1 MPTLKALELEDH
13 IGDVSGVPVC
23 VLAGGDDALRSRSVR
38 MLAEAA
44 APDDLPGSTVRRFE
58 DVPDARDVFDELRT
72 VPFLGMAGRRVVIV
86 EKGDPFLAGNWGRLA
101 EYLRKPSPTGTLI
114 LCLNELN
121 RSAPPGRKQAD
132 SGDKERAKSWR
143 AFVKELSERG
153 AVIDCRTPR
162 WEEARQWS
170 RARAQRMGKNLTPPA
185 ASVLVEAVGPD
196 LLALENE
203 LEKLSAYVEPET
215 TISERHVGEM
225 VAQARRRIVFDLADV
240 VARGDAAEALR
251 LCARLLL
258 SGERPESIIAVLALR
273 TRQLWQIKRLHA
285 GGVPQKDIAG
295 QVNVPPFV
303 VRRLLGA
310 PGRLSD
316 ERLARQLAAL
326 SSADLELKTQS
337 LRAQEEEVWLERLVA
352 RLCEA

>member
-13 IGDVSGVPVC
+13 IEDVSRASVC

-58 DVPDARDVFDELRT
+58 DVPDPCDVFDELRT
-72 VPFLGMAGRRVVIV
+72 VPFLGMEGRRVVIV
-86 EKGDPFLAGNWGRLA
+86 EKGDAFLARNWERLA
-101 EYLRKPSPTGTLI
+101 EYLRKPSPTGALI
-114 LCLNELN
+114 LCLDGLN
-121 RSAPPGRKQAD
+121 ASAPPPARQGEP
-132 SGDKERAKSWR
+132 GGKERAKSWR
-143 AFVKELSERG
+143 AFVKGLSERG
-153 AVIDCRTPR
+153 AVVDCRAPR
-162 WEEARQWS
+162 WEDARQWC
-170 RARAQRMGKNLTPPA
+170 RARAERMGKKLTPPA

-203 LEKLSAYVEPET
+203 LQKLSAYVEPET
-215 TISERHVGEM
+215 TISERHVGEI
-225 VAQARRRIVFDLADV
+225 VAQARQQAVFELADV

-251 LCARLLL
+251 LCGRLHLR
-258 SGERPESIIAVLALR
+258 GERPEAILAVLALR
-273 TRQLWQIKRLHA
+273 VRQLWQIKRLQA
-285 GGVPQKDIAG
+285 SGVPQKDIAG

-303 VRRLLGA
+303 VRRSLGA
-310 PGRLSD
+310 LGRLSD
-316 ERLARQLAAL
+316 EALARQLATL